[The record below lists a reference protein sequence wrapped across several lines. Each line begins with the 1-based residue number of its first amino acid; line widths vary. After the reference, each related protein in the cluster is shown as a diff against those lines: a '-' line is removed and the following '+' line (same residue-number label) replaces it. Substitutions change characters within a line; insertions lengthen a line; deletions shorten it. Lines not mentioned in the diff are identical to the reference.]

1 MSEPTNQEVIQALSQ
16 SVNFSFGERTNFGA
30 LFGGSNGG
38 SSNTSSA
45 KGVGNTSFGSW
56 SLSSLLDT
64 SINNTAFG
72 YRSQLS
78 NQGNRNTSFGF
89 ESMLFVSLGD
99 NNSAFGDNT
108 FNSLSL
114 GSSNVAFGSHAGRNL
129 SIGSGNIFIGA
140 MTGVTTGSISDSIVI
155 GKYAEATESNQF
167 VIGSQLAEAG
177 HVIDENITSTKT
189 WSVIINGV
197 ERKILLA

>member
-1 MSEPTNQEVIQALSQ
+1 MSASNEEVINALASIA
-16 SVNFSFGERTNFGA
+16 NFTLTDKTSFGA

-38 SSNTSSA
+38 SSNVSSG

-56 SLSSLLDT
+56 CLSSLLDT

-89 ESMLFVSLGD
+89 ESLLFVSLGD

-108 FNSLSL
+108 LNSLSL

-129 SIGSGNIFIGA
+129 TIGSGNIFIGA
-140 MTGVTTGSISDSIVI
+140 MTGVSKSNICDSIVI

-167 VIGSQLAEAG
+167 VVGSQLAEAG
-177 HVIDENITSTKT
+177 QVRDESISSTKT

-197 ERKILLA
+197 ERKILLG